1 MGSTKRDTSSQLDK
15 TLSLDG
21 VLTQVDL
28 DKEGD
33 AFIEA
38 RLEDFQ
44 VYRTVVEGCRQGGI
58 TNRVPSVVLRLYD
71 TTYILTQSLADDIG
85 RQLQKAAN
93 LSEVF

>member
-1 MGSTKRDTSSQLDK
+1 MVNTNQDTNLSVGK
-15 TLSLDG
+15 TLSLDN
-21 VLTQVDL
+21 VLTQIDL

-58 TNRVPSVVLRLYD
+58 TNKVPSVALRMYD
-71 TTYILTQSLADDIG
+71 TTYILTQSLADEIG
-85 RQLQKAAN
+85 RKLQKAAN